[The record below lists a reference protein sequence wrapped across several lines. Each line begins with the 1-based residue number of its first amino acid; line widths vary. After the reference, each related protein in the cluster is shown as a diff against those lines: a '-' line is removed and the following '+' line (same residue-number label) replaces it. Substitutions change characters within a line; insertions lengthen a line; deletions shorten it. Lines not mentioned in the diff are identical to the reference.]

1 MTDIAR
7 DCAIDQTLAWSKK
20 QVTQRNVP
28 PRPYR
33 GPYPDL
39 TGPTCAE
46 MDKVARIAD
55 AIEGKPY
62 PHIDR
67 RG

>member
-1 MTDIAR
+1 MTA
-7 DCAIDQTLAWSKK
+7 AIDQTLAWSKK
-20 QVTQRNVP
+20 QVIQRTGA

-39 TGPTCAE
+39 TGPSCAE

-55 AIEGKPY
+55 AIEGNPS
-62 PHIDR
+62 
-67 RG
+67 